1 MSHHEDSVTAI
12 RPTAIYS
19 NDQLTK
25 MLGVSAAFLRDAR
38 FNGQLRSVYIG
49 HRIAYLGKWV
59 LAWLQAESVMEDVYK
74 EDEGDET
81 EEGKD
86 E

>member
-1 MSHHEDSVTAI
+1 MPHHEDSVTAI
-12 RPTAIYS
+12 RSTAVYR

-49 HRIAYLGKWV
+49 HKICYLGKWV
-59 LAWLQAESVMEDVYK
+59 LAWLQAESVMEDVYMDEK
-74 EDEGDET
+74 CRAVED
-81 EEGKD
+81 GKD